1 MPAFVIRMEFTGFRI
16 LDGVPCGLRRAGS
29 LTDLLQIGHLD
40 ESHFAERV
48 RASNIAAW
56 QPSAVFGGRSSTALP
71 AVMRFEPLC
80 LPRDFFGPLTR

>member
-1 MPAFVIRMEFTGFRI
+1 MTFR
-16 LDGVPCGLRRAGS
+16 VGLRHARS

-40 ESHFAERV
+40 ESDFAERA

-56 QPSAVFGGRSSTALP
+56 QPSTVFGGMSSTALP

-80 LPRDFFGPLTR
+80 LPRDFFVSLTR